1 MPATITAGI
10 IPKPRQSILILI
22 DASLSP
28 GLSRHTQLL
37 NKLDLD
43 LILASIEP
51 GSQVFCEDATATLIY
66 RTTKHR
72 LDPLILSGEQTG
84 DGRALG
90 QVIDPVVPA
99 GQPRPTFRQQAAG
112 LGIPYS
118 LAANLVSD
126 DDPAW
131 EHKFG
136 QISVCAM
143 ALVAL
148 LLYSPDATRIADATW
163 AVMADWIE
171 ADPNAP
177 TGSRRS
183 RVAEGYSRGSL
194 FDPQEGDDAVLDAL
208 RFWGWVGLGR
218 LWAGARGRAAAS
230 SAALSARRCRLGRIL
245 GICAGC
251 VFLSEIRRNDGC
263 GGRI

>member
-1 MPATITAGI
+1 MKYAFFHVQTSVDQEAADACGWTPNPEAPNEIPAPLA
-10 IPKPRQSILILI
+10 QI
-22 DASLSP
+22 DCATVLVLDCGRGASRSP
-28 GLSRHTQLL
+28 HSVDLQQYCRSESMTEAQLL

-112 LGIPYS
+112 RGIPYS

-136 QISVCAM
+136 QISVRAM

-194 FDPQEGDDAVLDAL
+194 FDPL
-208 RFWGWVGLGR
+208 R
-218 LWAGARGRAAAS
+218 RG
-230 SAALSARRCRLGRIL
+230 
-245 GICAGC
+245 
-251 VFLSEIRRNDGC
+251 
-263 GGRI
+263 